1 MLNKNDGVRLIEIRP
16 NAVAYKLRGDTH
28 NYPLLFTHE
37 QVRRVN
43 TIFRN
48 QYSTGYNYELVQVGY
63 VKEE

>member
-16 NAVAYKLRGDTH
+16 NAVTYELRGDTH
-28 NYPLLFTHE
+28 NYPLLFIHE

-48 QYSTGYNYELVQVGY
+48 QYSAGYNYELVQVEY

>member
-16 NAVAYKLRGDTH
+16 NAVTYELRDDTH
-28 NYPLLFTHE
+28 NYPLLFIHE

-48 QYSTGYNYELVQVGY
+48 QYSVGYNYELVQVEY